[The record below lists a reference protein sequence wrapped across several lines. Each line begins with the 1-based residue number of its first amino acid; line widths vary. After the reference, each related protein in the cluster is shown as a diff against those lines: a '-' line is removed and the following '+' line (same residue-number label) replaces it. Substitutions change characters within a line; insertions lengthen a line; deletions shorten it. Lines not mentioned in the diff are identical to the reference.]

1 LLPPLPVLGLRGSV
15 VEKYTNG
22 FCQAKYKQ
30 EAFKRV
36 EFHAGNHALLF
47 HSRKNL
53 PFPGHEIKIGQVA
66 LFLHFCRDQNH

>member
-22 FCQAKYKQ
+22 FYQAKYVPA
-30 EAFKRV
+30 AFNRV
-36 EFHAGNHALLF
+36 EFHAGNLALLF
-47 HSRKNL
+47 HSSKNL
-53 PFPGHEIKIGQVA
+53 PFLRHEIKIGQVA